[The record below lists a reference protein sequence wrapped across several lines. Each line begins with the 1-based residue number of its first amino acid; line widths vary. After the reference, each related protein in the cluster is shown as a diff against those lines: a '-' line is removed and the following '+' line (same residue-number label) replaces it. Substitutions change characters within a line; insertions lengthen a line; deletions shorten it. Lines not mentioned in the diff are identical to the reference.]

1 MAVEA
6 TTMVAKCNK
15 SSISMQHALAVNA
28 THIHT
33 HNITYFWPTLA
44 LGQERRKHEE
54 RFKNIFN

>member
-1 MAVEA
+1 MAVKA

-15 SSISMQHALAVNA
+15 SSISTHTSMVVNA
-28 THIHT
+28 THIHI

-54 RFKNIFN
+54 KFTNIFN